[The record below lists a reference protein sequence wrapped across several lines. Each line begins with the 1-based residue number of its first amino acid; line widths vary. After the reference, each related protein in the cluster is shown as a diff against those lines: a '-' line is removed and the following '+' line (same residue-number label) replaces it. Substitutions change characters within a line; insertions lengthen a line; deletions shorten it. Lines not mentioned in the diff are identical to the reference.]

1 MSKLWIKTV
10 ELEWEERKIDNLGG
24 SQLDLLLIKMG
35 LVLLM
40 ALAFTDEKLNYGIGE
55 GESLWENIDYQ
66 GDLLFSGDKR

>member
-10 ELEWEERKIDNLGG
+10 ELEWAERKIDNLGG

-40 ALAFTDEKLNYGIGE
+40 ALAFTDEKLNYRIEE
-55 GESLWENIDYQ
+55 GKVENISITKGIYCFQ
-66 GDLLFSGDKR
+66 GDKR